1 MKRLIII
8 LTIILG
14 FFISLMWG
22 EECTTAVVSGLVTG
36 DGAPILWKN
45 RDTDVLNN
53 KVVFVREK
61 PYNYLALVN
70 AKETSG
76 RIVWAGLNSEGFAIM
91 NSVAYN
97 LPQKSGEME
106 DLEGMVMADA
116 LRKCSTVDEFEE
128 YLKKNLGESLGCR
141 TNFGVIDAH
150 GGASLFEVHNHGYK
164 RIDAREFKEG
174 YIINTNFSRS
184 GEENKGRGY
193 IRFERAS
200 ALFKNAGVITPE
212 FILQKVARDLE
223 NPFFNFLS
231 LDMEKVFSGNESFWI
246 HTDHTINRYITAS
259 CVVIHG
265 VKKGE
270 KGRPAMWVILGEPVC
285 SIAIP
290 LWVDGGEPPPPL
302 WEGETAPICSEAFR
316 LKDIIRPFKDMER
329 RQYLD
334 IKKLM
339 NWLPVI
345 LEKEK
350 EILEK
355 TKKFL
360 AKNPSPAEL
369 VKFENEV
376 AQIVLETLK
385 NIK

>member
-1 MKRLIII
+1 MKRVIII
-8 LTIILG
+8 LVIILRL
-14 FFISLMWG
+14 FLSLFYG
-22 EECTTAVVSGLVTG
+22 EECTTAVVSGLATP

-53 KVVFVREK
+53 KVIFVREK
-61 PYNYLALVN
+61 PYCYLALVN

-97 LPQKSGEME
+97 LPQKSGEKE

-116 LRKCSTVDEFEE
+116 LRKCATVEEFEE

-141 TNFGVIDAH
+141 TNFGVIDAN

-164 RIDAREFKEG
+164 RIDAKDFNEG

-200 ALFKNAGVITPE
+200 NLFKSAGVITPE
-212 FILQKVARDLE
+212 FILQQVARDLE
-223 NPFFNFLS
+223 NPFLNFLS
-231 LDMEKVFSGNESFWI
+231 LYKEKQFNKDESFWI
-246 HTDHTINRYITAS
+246 QTDHTINRYITAS

-265 VKKGE
+265 VKKRGE
-270 KGRPAMWVILGEPVC
+270 GRPTMWVILGEPVC

-290 LWVDGGEPPPPL
+290 LWVDAGDPPPYI
-302 WEGETAPICSEAFR
+302 WDGETAPICSEAFR

-339 NWLPVI
+339 SWLPFI

-355 TKKFL
+355 TRKFV

-369 VKFENEV
+369 AKFENEI